1 MPDVWI
7 LFVFSVRLLAIEES
21 FTAEDL
27 RGGDRQAAYDRA
39 LQYRLELITACVEAT
54 EDRSERYICVQLPSL
69 ESRYREDVGRCGVVG
84 KAGDK
89 SAWQIVPRNAAE
101 AARLCVSLVDDAR
114 FALERV
120 RESRAACRHLPKQE
134 QLALYTRGDCA
145 SEEGRRLS
153 RHRFPNDAL
162 VKRVETERW

>member
-7 LFVFSVRLLAIEES
+7 LFVFSVRLLAIEGS

-27 RGGDRQAAYDRA
+27 RQGDTQAAYDRA
-39 LQYRLELITACVEAT
+39 LQYRLELINACALAT
-54 EDRSERYICVQLPSL
+54 EDRSERYLCVQIPSL
-69 ESRYREDVGRCGVVG
+69 ESRYREDVGRCRVVG

-89 SAWQIVPRNAAE
+89 SAWQIVPRSAAE
-101 AARLCVSLVDDAR
+101 DARLCVTLVDDAR

-162 VKRVETERW
+162 VRRVETERW